1 MARTKAA
8 AKQTDELEDH
18 RSKGEKSKD
27 LSPSKAPKIDE
38 HSSPSSLVKSI
49 SLTNSD
55 GRLKAQKKLDLDCN
69 MADCVE

>member
-1 MARTKAA
+1 MPGKKAPS
-8 AKQTDELEDH
+8 KQRNELEDH
-18 RSKGEKSKD
+18 SSNGETSKD
-27 LSPSKAPKIDE
+27 LSPSKALKIDE
-38 HSSPSSLVKSI
+38 HSSPTSLVKSI